1 MAQLPDLEGLAIFAK
16 VAELR
21 SFAGA
26 AAELG
31 LSKATVSKAVGRIE
45 ARLGARLFNR
55 TSRRLALT
63 DAGRNLAIPAA
74 RILAEGEAAETE
86 ARAQSSTPRGL
97 VRLAVPMSF
106 GLREVAPALPDFF
119 AACPDVS
126 VDLHLSDEV
135 IDVIGGGF
143 DAALRIAALPD
154 SSLIA
159 RRLAA
164 MPRLLVA
171 TPDYLARRD
180 RPKHP
185 RDLAAHACLGYA
197 YLPTREAW
205 RFVNKAGEEVAVRVD
220 GPLRANNADALMPA
234 LLAGQGLAI
243 QPEFMIRDA
252 LADGRLVAL
261 LPDWHLPEIALHLVT
276 PPGGPRP
283 ARIEALV
290 EFLVK
295 RFSRTSE
302 AGKRKAGRTTR

>member
-1 MAQLPDLEGLAIFAK
+1 MSRLPDLEGLAIFAK

-45 ARLGARLFNR
+45 TRLGSRLFNR

-63 DAGRNLAIPAA
+63 DAGRHLAVPAA
-74 RILAEGEAAETE
+74 RILAEGEAAESE

-119 AACPDVS
+119 SACPDVS

-159 RRLAA
+159 RRLAVV
-164 MPRLLVA
+164 PRLLVA
-171 TPDYLARRD
+171 TPDYLARHG

-205 RFVNKAGEEVAVRVD
+205 RFVNAAGEEVAVRTD

-252 LADGRLVAL
+252 IADGRLVAL
-261 LPDWHLPEIALHLVT
+261 LPDWHLPEISLHLVT

-295 RFSRTSE
+295 RFSRSGEPSRRTR
-302 AGKRKAGRTTR
+302 RKVR